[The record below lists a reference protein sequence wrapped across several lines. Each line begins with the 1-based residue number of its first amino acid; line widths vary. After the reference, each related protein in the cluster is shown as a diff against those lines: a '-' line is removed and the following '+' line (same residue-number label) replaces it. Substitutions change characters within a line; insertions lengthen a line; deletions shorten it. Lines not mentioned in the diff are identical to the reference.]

1 MRIMIIFKG
10 VFMEI
15 REKELDELIDKLVKI
30 EVKGSRAVDISCGK

>member
-1 MRIMIIFKG
+1 MIIFKG

-15 REKELDELIDKLVKI
+15 REKELDELIDKLVNV